1 MDTQVIFN
9 AAVTLSG
16 FLGGYL
22 LNSIH
27 RSMERLDLESRTLS
41 NVYVRKDDYRDD
53 IAEVKILLAKISDK
67 LDKKQDKP

>member
-1 MDTQVIFN
+1 MDTQLIFN

-22 LNSIH
+22 LNNIH
-27 RSMERLDLESRTLS
+27 RSLERLDLESRTLS
-41 NVYVRKDDYRDD
+41 NIYVRKDDYRED

>member
-1 MDTQVIFN
+1 MDTQFIFN

-22 LNSIH
+22 LNSIY
-27 RSMERLDLESRTLS
+27 RSLERLDLESRTLS
-41 NVYVRKDDYRDD
+41 NVYVRKDDYRED
-53 IAEVKILLAKISDK
+53 IAEIKILLAKISDK